1 MIHFQKRVSTMAWFF
16 ADTDITTES
25 YTVTGEDAAHIARS
39 LRMKVGEAL
48 TLCTPDG
55 RRHDCEMTA
64 IGADSVQVRVLGSTV
79 CEQEPTVRISLY
91 VALMKGDKL
100 DDVIQKAVELG
111 VYEIT
116 PFLSARCI
124 SRPDDKSL
132 MKKQERW
139 QKIADNAASQSRR
152 GILPRVN
159 SCIDI
164 RDLPRAAAECDKAIV
179 CYECGGEPLRS
190 LIGSDDRK
198 LALITGAEGGFE
210 EAEIDALR
218 ASGVA
223 VATLGKRILRAQTA
237 PVAALCAAM
246 LLTGNLE

>member
-1 MIHFQKRVSTMAWFF
+1 MAWFF
-16 ADTDITTES
+16 ADTDITTEY

-39 LRMKVGEAL
+39 LRMKIGEAL

-55 RRHDCEMTA
+55 RRHECEITA
-64 IGADSVQVRVLGSTV
+64 VSPDSVTVRVIGSTV
-79 CEQEPTVRISLY
+79 SEQEPTVKVSLY
-91 VALMKGDKL
+91 AALMKGDKL

-132 MKKQERW
+132 LKKQQRW

-159 SCIDI
+159 PCIDI
-164 RDLPRAAAECDKAIV
+164 RDIPGAVGDCDHAIV
-179 CYECGGEPLRS
+179 CYECGGAPLRS
-190 LIGSDDRK
+190 LILPDAK
-198 LALITGAEGGFE
+198 KIALITGAEGGFE
-210 EAEIDALR
+210 EAEIEALKE
-218 ASGVA
+218 AGVA

-237 PVAALCAAM
+237 PIAALCAAM

>member
-1 MIHFQKRVSTMAWFF
+1 MAWFF
-16 ADTDITTES
+16 ADTDITTEY
-25 YTVTGEDAAHIARS
+25 YTVTGEDAAHIVRS

-55 RRHDCEMTA
+55 RRHDCEIA
-64 IGADSVQVRVLGSTV
+64 AFGADSVEVKVLASTV
-79 CEQEPTVRISLY
+79 CEQEPTVRIALY
-91 VALMKGDKL
+91 IALMKGDKI

-132 MKKQERW
+132 VKKQQRW

-159 SCIDI
+159 PCVDI
-164 RDLPRAAAECDKAIV
+164 RSLPASLAGYDKAIV

-190 LIGSDDRK
+190 LIPPDTRS

-210 EAEIDALR
+210 EAEIETLKE
-218 ASGVA
+218 SGVA

-237 PVAALCAAM
+237 PIAALCAAM
-246 LLTGNLE
+246 LFTGNLE

>member
-1 MIHFQKRVSTMAWFF
+1 MAWFF
-16 ADTDITTES
+16 ADTDITTDT
-25 YTVTGEDAAHIARS
+25 YTLTGEDAAHIARS
-39 LRMKVGEAL
+39 LRMKVGEEL

-55 RRHDCEMTA
+55 RRHTCEIT
-64 IGADSVQVRVLGSTV
+64 GLNRDEVNVKVLDSTV
-79 CEQEPTVRISLY
+79 CEQEPSVRISLY
-91 VALMKGDKL
+91 IALMKGDKI

-124 SRPDDKSL
+124 SRPDEKSL
-132 MKKQERW
+132 LKKQQRW

-152 GILPRVN
+152 GILPQVKP
-159 SCIDI
+159 CIAVADI
-164 RDLPRAAAECDKAIV
+164 PQAVKNCDKAIV
-179 CYECGGEPLRS
+179 FYECGGEKLRE
-190 LIGSDDRK
+190 LIPHDIGY

-210 EAEIDALR
+210 EAEIDELK

-246 LLTGNLE
+246 LLTGNME